1 MVTNVQESLTKVSS
15 SATLGGRRPNV
26 GSPFCS
32 FFFNRSSNSKAVLRL
47 GRFSPMSEGFHDL
60 RISLGT
66 SPLLERILTEG
77 RTASPAL
84 PSVVTFGQ
92 IIITTDGRSAHVGLQ
107 LASRLTVD
115 LRSKERGSDGL
126 EICLIEDQRR

>member
-1 MVTNVQESLTKVSS
+1 
-15 SATLGGRRPNV
+15 
-26 GSPFCS
+26 
-32 FFFNRSSNSKAVLRL
+32 
-47 GRFSPMSEGFHDL
+47 MSEGFHDL

-115 LRSKERGSDGL
+115 LRSKERVSDGL

>member
-1 MVTNVQESLTKVSS
+1 
-15 SATLGGRRPNV
+15 
-26 GSPFCS
+26 
-32 FFFNRSSNSKAVLRL
+32 
-47 GRFSPMSEGFHDL
+47 MSEGFHDL

-115 LRSKERGSDGL
+115 LRSIPSVGYVLWSKTNLLRVLGSQEPL
-126 EICLIEDQRR
+126 HQSVIEDDGENS